1 MHRSL
6 FGIAVTLTIFATGC
20 AATTDDPTSSSA
32 DELTA
37 VPCRVE
43 IVPSSLGVIYATEAN
58 LSLYTFDNDTTS
70 ASTCYDACA
79 TRWPAVLVGSSYGL
93 PAPFGVTTRKDGT
106 RQLTVSGR
114 PLYRFFQDAAP
125 GDVKGEGIGGVWHLA
140 RPAAAKVVASSA
152 GKIYANGLELSL
164 YTFDNDTTSASTC
177 NDACAARWPALVV
190 PSAKGIE
197 APFAVTTRTDGKTQ
211 VTLNGKPLYTFA
223 GDRAPGDVKGDGIGG
238 VWHLARPSSAP
249 AY

>member
-1 MHRSL
+1 MHRSF
-6 FGIAVTLTIFATGC
+6 FGIAVTLTLFATGC
-20 AATTDDPTSSSA
+20 AATTDDSTSSSA

-43 IVPSSLGVIYATEAN
+43 VVASSVGVIYADVAR

-79 TRWPAVLVGSSYGL
+79 TRWPAVVVGSSYGI
-93 PAPFGVTTRKDGT
+93 PAPFGVSVRKDGT
-106 RQLTVSGR
+106 KQLTVDGH

-140 RPAAAKVVASSA
+140 RPAAAKVVSSSA

-164 YTFDNDTTSASTC
+164 YTFDNDTTSTSTC
-177 NDACAARWPALVV
+177 IDACATRWPALLV
-190 PSAKGIE
+190 PSEKGLI
-197 APFAVTTRTDGKTQ
+197 APFAVTVRSDGKKQ

-223 GDRAPGDVKGDGIGG
+223 GDTVPGDVKGDGLGG
-238 VWHLARPSSAP
+238 VWHLARPRAST
-249 AY
+249 Y